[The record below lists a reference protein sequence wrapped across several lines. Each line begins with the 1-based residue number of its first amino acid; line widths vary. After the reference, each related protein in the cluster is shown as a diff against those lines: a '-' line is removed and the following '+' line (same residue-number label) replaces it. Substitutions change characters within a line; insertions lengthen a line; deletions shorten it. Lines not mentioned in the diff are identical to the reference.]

1 MALFTNK
8 NLLNINPTRMISI
21 KLNKHYLGLGLLLL
35 GLVSCSE
42 PWEDHAGVNDSNL
55 TLNLNEAISQ
65 NSQTSEFGKLLA
77 ETGYDRILAASKT
90 YTVFAPTNEA
100 LAAVDAPALSSAQA
114 KKLFV
119 ANHVALTAFTS
130 VSQQDT
136 VSIEMYS
143 NKYLQFIDGNRIA
156 DAQVV
161 DADNYTSNGLYH
173 IIDKGLAP
181 RRNIWEFIKDQ
192 AATNDM
198 SAYLMELNAFNLYPR
213 DSVAKAN
220 AMPGMQADSL
230 SNSYFTNVYNLNNE
244 KNKYTFFLLDNESF
258 TEETDRLKP
267 YMNRVSEDSTTIY
280 TNYFTTRDLA
290 FHKAIARENLPDT
303 LVSKFGVKVPLTEAT
318 IAEEIQLSNGVVYVM
333 SKLEVP
339 LETRLLTTTIQG
351 ENPFGFS
358 QSDKRANTFYREK
371 ADPQGDVF
379 FDIMVQ
385 NHRVPRFTI
394 YYNASNLYTTTYQVY
409 WRAINDIQSN
419 TFQQRVSFGGFISPT
434 DGSLQQ
440 PFAELPYTNVE
451 PNTYEEVYIGEFT
464 LDQKGRDALLVSLQA
479 ANSATDGV
487 NTLTLDYLKLVPV
500 IK

>member
-1 MALFTNK
+1 
-8 NLLNINPTRMISI
+8 MISI
-21 KLNKHYLGLGLLLL
+21 KLNKNYLGLGLLLL

-42 PWEDHAGVNDSNL
+42 PWEDHAGVNDPNL
-55 TLNLNEAISQ
+55 TLNLSEAISQ
-65 NSQTSEFGKLLA
+65 NAQTSEFGKLLA
-77 ETGYDRILAASKT
+77 ETGYDRVLAGSKT
-90 YTVFAPTNEA
+90 YTVFAPSNEA
-100 LAAVDAPALSSAQA
+100 VAAVSADALSTAQA
-114 KKLFV
+114 RKQFV
-119 ANHVALTAFTS
+119 ANHIALTAFSS
-130 VSQQDT
+130 VTQQDT
-136 VSIEMYS
+136 VVIQMLSD
-143 NKYLQFIDGNRIA
+143 KYLDFIDGSRVA
-156 DAQVV
+156 DARIT
-161 DADNYTSNGLYH
+161 DADNYTSNGLFH
-173 IIDKGLAP
+173 IIDKDLAP
-181 RRNIWEFIKDQ
+181 RKNIWEFIKER
-192 AATNDM
+192 AATSDM
-198 SAYLMELNAFNLYPR
+198 SAYLLELNEFNLYTR

-220 AMPGMQADSL
+220 AIPGIQADSL

-258 TEETDRLKP
+258 SEETDRLRP
-267 YMNRVSEDSTTIY
+267 YMNWPSEDTTTVY

-303 LVSKFGVKVPLTEAT
+303 LVSRFGVKVPLTEAT

-371 ADPQGDVF
+371 ADPQGNVF

-394 YYNASNLYTTTYQVY
+394 YYTASNLYTTTYKVY
-409 WRAINDIQSN
+409 WRAINDIQTN

-451 PNTYEEVYIGEFT
+451 PNTYEEVYIGEFFI
-464 LDQKGRDALLVSLQA
+464 DRQGRSALLVALQA
-479 ANSATDGV
+479 ANSAADGV